1 MRQLLRQSRRLL
13 TPVTLLCVIG
23 LVMAMRPAP
32 SALERVQTR
41 GELVVATRPSL
52 TTVYNAPDGPTG
64 MEYQLAK
71 GFADRLGV
79 KLRLL
84 PLDSLAAVKYAVRHG
99 QADFA
104 AAGLMA
110 IAPSSE
116 PSLEEPLR
124 FTTPYQKVDTLVLY
138 RLGTRQPQ
146 GIDDLIGRKVVVR
159 AGSRHEQMLIQA
171 QLAQPQLRF
180 TPIVHG
186 SAEAMLNLVDQGKA
200 DYALI
205 NSNAYAIHRGLFP
218 NVAAAFALSKQQGL
232 AWAFAPQQDR
242 SLYLAAQRYLL
253 RAKASGQTAR
263 LAERFYGHQDNFDL
277 YAARSFVSHLQDRLP
292 QYRDDFHTAAAAS
305 GFDWRLLAAVA
316 YQESLW
322 NADAVSPTGVEGLMM
337 LTASTA
343 QAMGI
348 SDRTDPAQSIEA
360 GAAYLRRLHDRL
372 PQRIAEPDRT
382 WMALAA
388 YNVGLGHLEDARVL
402 TQSQGADPDSWAAV
416 QQRLPLLSDARY
428 ATSLRHGPA
437 PGGQASVYVSNI
449 QRYYDLLIWAD
460 NARHH
465 GQTLLAAA
473 E

>member
-1 MRQLLRQSRRLL
+1 MRQLLRQSRHLL

-23 LVMAMRPAP
+23 LVMAMRPTP

-52 TTVYNAPDGPTG
+52 TTVYPAPDGPTG
-64 MEYQLAK
+64 MEYKLAK

-84 PLDSLAAVKYAVRHG
+84 PLDSLTAVKYAVRHG

-110 IAPSSE
+110 AAPS
-116 PSLEEPLR
+116 PEEHLR
-124 FTTPYQKVDTLVLY
+124 FTTPYQQVDTLVLY
-138 RLGTRQPQ
+138 RLGTRQPRD
-146 GIDDLIGRKVVVR
+146 IDDLLGKKVVVR
-159 AGSRHEQMLIQA
+159 AGSRHQQMLIEA
-171 QLAQPQLRF
+171 QIAQPQLRF
-180 TPIVHG
+180 TPIVHA
-186 SAEAMLNLVDQGKA
+186 SAEQMLNLVDQGKA

-218 NVAAAFALSKQQGL
+218 NVAAAFALSKGQGL
-232 AWAFAPQQDR
+232 AWAFAPRQDR

-253 RAKASGQTAR
+253 RAKASGKTAR

-277 YAARSFVSHLQDRLP
+277 YAARSFVNHLQDRLP

-322 NADAVSPTGVEGLMM
+322 NADAVSSTGVEGLMM
-337 LTASTA
+337 LTVSTA

-348 SDRTDPAQSIEA
+348 SDRTDPSQSIEA
-360 GAAYLRRLHDRL
+360 GAAYLRHLHDRL
-372 PQRIAEPDRT
+372 PDRISEPDRT

-416 QQRLPLLSDARY
+416 KQRLPLLSDASY
-428 ATSLRHGPA
+428 AAGLRHGPA
-437 PGGQASVYVSNI
+437 PGGQASIYVRNI

-465 GQTLLAAA
+465 GRTLLAAA